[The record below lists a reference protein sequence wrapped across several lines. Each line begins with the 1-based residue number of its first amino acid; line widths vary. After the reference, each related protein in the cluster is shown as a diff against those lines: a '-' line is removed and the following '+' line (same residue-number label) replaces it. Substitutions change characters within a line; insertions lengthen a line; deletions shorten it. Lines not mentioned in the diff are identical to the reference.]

1 LDHRVTILELL
12 RGRSPVSRAELAER
26 SGLSPATVSRAV
38 DRLRADGL
46 VREVP
51 IASAGLGRPPRLV
64 EFRPE
69 AAYVVGVDAGGS
81 LLRAVLADL
90 EGTVRARA
98 ARPASDPDD
107 LRAILRD
114 VAEVVGEVE
123 AAAGGR
129 PVLAVSAGVSGI
141 VDHAAGS
148 VLLSPDLPGLDG
160 ALLASLLGDALGIPV
175 VVDNDDLLAA
185 IGEAAV
191 GAARGCTDVAFLS
204 LGYGLGA
211 GLIVDGRPVRGAS
224 NAAGAI
230 AYLAPGRLEERASG
244 RAIPIRY
251 RDAILAAERGAPE
264 ADERRSPGPVRSGS
278 RRRGEADRASRLDAR
293 GVFEL
298 AATGDPIAA
307 AVVADVADAL
317 GELVVNVAALL
328 DPEVVV
334 VGGGL
339 AANGAVLFD
348 PLARRLAE
356 TLPFPPR
363 LVPSALEGA
372 AVVHG
377 AVSVALAAAK
387 QRLAGPGA
395 QARAAPEPG
404 RVGALDLV

>member
-1 LDHRVTILELL
+1 MDHRVTILEML
-12 RGRSPVSRAELAER
+12 RGGSPASRAELAER

-38 DRLRADGL
+38 DRLRADGF
-46 VREVP
+46 VREVA
-51 IASAGLGRPPRLV
+51 IAPAGLGRPPRLV
-64 EFRPE
+64 ELRPE

-81 LLRAVLADL
+81 MLRAVLADL
-90 EGTVRARA
+90 DGTVCGRA

-107 LRAILRD
+107 LGAILRD
-114 VAEVVGEVE
+114 LAQVVRDVEVAAE
-123 AAAGGR
+123 GR
-129 PVLAVSAGVSGI
+129 PILAASAGISGI

-160 ALLASLLGDALGIPV
+160 APIAALLGDVLGVPV
-175 VVDNDDLLAA
+175 IVDNDDLLAA

-224 NAAGAI
+224 SAAGAI

-244 RAIPIRY
+244 RPIPDRY
-251 RDAILAAERGAPE
+251 REALRAA
-264 ADERRSPGPVRSGS
+264 ERRSPGADRPRARSG
-278 RRRGEADRASRLDAR
+278 EVAADAAYAPHLDAR

-298 AATGDPIAA
+298 AAGGDPIAMA
-307 AVVADVADAL
+307 IVADVADAL

-334 VGGGL
+334 LGGGL
-339 AANGAVLFD
+339 VANGAILVD

-356 TLPFPPR
+356 ALPFPPR
-363 LVPSALEGA
+363 LVGSALEGA

-377 AVSVALAAAK
+377 GVSVALAAAK
-387 QRLAGPGA
+387 QRLAGADAP
-395 QARAAPEPG
+395 ARVAPEPG
-404 RVGALDLV
+404 RLGALDLV